1 MHDSRAPRVE
11 QFVHYRLAM
20 GSNTGGHERP
30 AGPVRDGPD
39 AAFRHPFTVLP
50 PRLQNATFYR

>member
-30 AGPVRDGPD
+30 ANPVQTGLD
-39 AAFRHPFTVLP
+39 AAFRHPFTVP
-50 PRLQNATFYR
+50 PLRL